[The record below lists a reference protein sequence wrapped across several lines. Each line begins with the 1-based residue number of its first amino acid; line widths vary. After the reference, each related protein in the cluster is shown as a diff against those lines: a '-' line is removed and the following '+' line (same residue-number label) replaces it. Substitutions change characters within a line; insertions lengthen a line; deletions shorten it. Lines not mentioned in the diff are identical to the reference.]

1 MITING
7 INIKTMAE
15 LLEAYKAEYKKIN
28 PDWDISPQ
36 SLDGQ
41 QIAYNAYVLGQ
52 LNELVIAAYQA
63 CDLDSATGTALT
75 SAAKFHGKGRRQ
87 PTAGTVVL
95 RFTGQDGAVIP
106 QGTLIGDIWETT
118 EQAIIPSQGFIDA
131 QAQCQELGDIPAPS
145 NTITSMSPISG
156 VDSVTNPTAAQSGE
170 DVETDTALRMRIK
183 RGLAGN
189 AVGSRD
195 TMYAAIADLSEVTHL
210 RVDENINA
218 DWRNPVTGDSMPDK
232 AAGAI
237 APNSLLVMVK
247 GGDINEIAQLIIDT
261 KSPGCNL
268 NGEATFANKTTLD
281 KTTSIVDKELANGQ
295 IVQAGGSKCPVTL
308 FRPVDI
314 PVHVKVTLRETN
326 GLPSDYE
333 DQIKDEIRRYSLAT
347 LFSGDE
353 FDQTG
358 FEMGESITQSDF
370 QVPIQHVIKSGA
382 RIVSIKIGK
391 SSADSDEL
399 AIAYNELA
407 VIDTSL
413 IEIEV
418 LQ

>member
-7 INIKTMAE
+7 IKIRTMAE
-15 LLEAYKAEYKKIN
+15 LLEAYKAEYKKMN

-63 CDLDSATGTALT
+63 CDLDSATGIALT

-87 PTAGTVVL
+87 PTAGTVTL
-95 RFTGQDGAVIP
+95 RFTGQVGAVIP
-106 QGTLIGDIWETT
+106 TGITVNDTWSTT
-118 EQAIIPSQGFIDA
+118 EQAVIPSQGYVDA
-131 QAQCQELGDIPAPS
+131 PAQCQELGDIPASS
-145 NTITSMSPISG
+145 NTLTRMSPITG
-156 VDSVTNPTAAQSGE
+156 VDSVTNPAAAQSGE
-170 DVETDTALRMRIK
+170 DTETDTALRMRIK

-195 TMYAAIADLSEVTHL
+195 IMYAAIANLSEVTHL
-210 RVDENINA
+210 RVDENIEA
-218 DWRNPVTGDSMPDK
+218 DWRNPVTKESMDDK
-232 AAGAI
+232 ADGAI

-247 GGDINEIAQLIIDT
+247 GGNTDEIAQLIIDT

-268 NGEATFANKTTLD
+268 NGEATFANKITLD

-308 FRPVDI
+308 FRPIDI
-314 PVHVKVTLRETN
+314 PVYVKVTLRKTN

-333 DQIKDEIRRYSLAT
+333 AQIKEEIRKYSLAT
-347 LFSGDE
+347 LFQGDE

-358 FEMGESITQSDF
+358 FELGESITQSDF
-370 QVPIQHVIKSGA
+370 QVPVQHVIKSGA

-391 SSADSDEL
+391 SSANGDEL
-399 AIAYNELA
+399 IIAYNELA
-407 VIDTSL
+407 VIDASL
-413 IEIEV
+413 IDIEV
-418 LQ
+418 LP